1 MKRQEVASNVV
12 ITVKNE
18 KLCQT
23 KGIPG
28 TQGTSSDIV
37 TCDIDGFTDEL
48 VVQYEP
54 VVQWDVQVAENTL
67 VYDSK

>member
-12 ITVKNE
+12 ITVRNE

-37 TCDIDGFTDEL
+37 TCDIDSFTD
-48 VVQYEP
+48 EP
-54 VVQWDVQVAENTL
+54 VVQCDVQVAENTL

>member
-37 TCDIDGFTDEL
+37 TCDIDGFTDEP
-48 VVQYEP
+48 QFNMN
-54 VVQWDVQVAENTL
+54 Q
-67 VYDSK
+67 